1 MKRNIYICIT
11 ESLCCTEE
19 INTLKI
25 KFHVVVVIK
34 NLPANTG
41 DIRDADTILGW
52 EDPLE
57 EGMATHASILTW
69 RIPWTKASGG
79 LQSIRVTKSLT
90 RLK

>member
-1 MKRNIYICIT
+1 M
-11 ESLCCTEE
+11 
-19 INTLKI
+19 
-25 KFHVVVVIK
+25 VVVIK

-69 RIPWTKASGG
+69 RIPWTKESGG
-79 LQSIRVTKSLT
+79 LQSMGLQKSRTQLSD
-90 RLK
+90 